1 MFVGPYIP
9 PFILKSDGPNIG
21 LTGVVNK
28 SVDDYYS
35 WGNIKN
41 RTFFEL
47 AAGGISGDDDSRA
60 NSLTTAAAAY
70 GAMTVGEF
78 AIKKYSHLLEKY
90 TNSHPQF
97 EEYRNTHPILGNILA
112 WTPGVA
118 FTAAIGAGAYK
129 GVTTL
134 LQKDALQG
142 LLRNPTV
149 GKVIGIASLVG
160 LAATSFFGLF
170 ARNGVKNLTD
180 YSKDYKEGRKEN
192 PNLDPKALQQL
203 VTAQRNQKILA
214 VYQAQQAERQR
225 ALYDP
230 GYRRTVD
237 AVKPSIVDSHKTTT
251 PFKTFENT
259 DAIAYQG
266 S

>member
-47 AAGGISGDDDSRA
+47 AAGGISDDDDSRA

-78 AIKKYSHLLEKY
+78 ALKKYSHLLEKF

-118 FTAAIGAGAYK
+118 FTAAIGVGAYK
-129 GVTTL
+129 GITTL

-142 LLRNPTV
+142 ILKNPTV
-149 GKVIGIASLVG
+149 GKVVGIASLVG

-180 YSKDYKEGRKEN
+180 YSKDYKAGRKEN

-214 VYQAQQAERQR
+214 AYQAQQAERYH
-225 ALYDP
+225 AMYDP
-230 GYRRTVD
+230 AYR
-237 AVKPSIVDSHKTTT
+237 KNSPSTKALTEGSNPVTSRNAGEKIS
-251 PFKTFENT
+251 
-259 DAIAYQG
+259 AIA
-266 S
+266 